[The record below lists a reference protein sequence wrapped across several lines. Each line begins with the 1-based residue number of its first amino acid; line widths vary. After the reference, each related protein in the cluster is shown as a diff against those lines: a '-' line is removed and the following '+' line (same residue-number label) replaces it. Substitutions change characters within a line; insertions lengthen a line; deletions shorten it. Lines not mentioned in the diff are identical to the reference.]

1 MEASVETPMARPPCG
16 VIELFLLFST
26 IGLRSFGGGVSGW
39 MHIALVERRAWLGE
53 TEFAASLALARIM
66 PGASVVNL
74 AVLIGYRLIG
84 FTGAVA
90 GVVGV
95 LAGPSLMVI
104 ALAVLYRRFAG
115 TVILDTVLAGAA
127 ASAVG
132 LLFSVGLKSAGRIAR
147 GGLVSPR
154 RTASG
159 VGTVAI
165 LVAMFVLVGVL
176 RFPTVPVVLA
186 LAPCSLGLAL
196 LAGPSAPMKRRR
208 DG

>member
-1 MEASVETPMARPPCG
+1 MARPPSG
-16 VIELFLLFST
+16 VIELFLLFSA

-39 MHIALVERRAWLGE
+39 VHSALVERRAWLGE

-84 FTGAVA
+84 FAGAVVA
-90 GVVGV
+90 VVGV

-104 ALAVLYRRFAG
+104 ALAVLYRRLTG

-132 LLFSVGLKSAGRIAR
+132 LLFSMGLKSAGRIVRA
-147 GGLVSPR
+147 GLVSPR

-159 VGTVAI
+159 VGDVAI

-176 RFPTVPVVLA
+176 RFPTVPVVLV
-186 LAPCSLGLAL
+186 LAPCSVGLAL